1 MQETAEVVAALDGT
15 AGRWVQLCRFRWPE
29 RESTMRALGVVV
41 LDVAS
46 QDRLEV
52 AAAEDEEPVETLG
65 ADGADEPLGVG
76 VGSGCAHGRGDD
88 SDAFAAEHLVER
100 QGELAV
106 AIVDQEPHPLEDTR
120 EAEVAGLLGNPGA
133 GRVRRAA
140 REVDAAAV
148 EFDEEQHVEA
158 AERKR
163 LDGEEIA
170 REHARRLPAEK
181 HRPTRSSA
189 ARRRLKAG
197 GGKQPP

>member
-1 MQETAEVVAALDGT
+1 MVAALDGT

-65 ADGADEPLGVG
+65 ADGAGASRDTRCGRCGRTALRGRSLWVRD
-76 VGSGCAHGRGDD
+76 GRGDD
-88 SDAFAAEHLVER
+88 SDAFVAEHLVER

-120 EAEVAGLLGNPGA
+120 EAEVAGLLGDPGA

-148 EFDEEQHVEA
+148 ESM
-158 AERKR
+158 KN
-163 LDGEEIA
+163 
-170 REHARRLPAEK
+170 K
-181 HRPTRSSA
+181 T
-189 ARRRLKAG
+189 
-197 GGKQPP
+197 

>member
-1 MQETAEVVAALDGT
+1 MVAALDGT

-88 SDAFAAEHLVER
+88 SDAFAAEHLVEP

-106 AIVDQEPHPLEDTR
+106 AVVDQEPHPLEPVKLRLRACWVTQ
-120 EAEVAGLLGNPGA
+120 APLGLVVQPANWT
-133 GRVRRAA
+133 
-140 REVDAAAV
+140 
-148 EFDEEQHVEA
+148 
-158 AERKR
+158 
-163 LDGEEIA
+163 
-170 REHARRLPAEK
+170 RRLP
-181 HRPTRSSA
+181 SSM
-189 ARRRLKAG
+189 
-197 GGKQPP
+197 